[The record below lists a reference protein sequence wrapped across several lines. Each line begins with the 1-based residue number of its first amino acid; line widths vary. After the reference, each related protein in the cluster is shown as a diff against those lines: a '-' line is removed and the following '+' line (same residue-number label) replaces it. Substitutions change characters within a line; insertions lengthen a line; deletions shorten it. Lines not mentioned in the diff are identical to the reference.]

1 MGTVHIEGDSMNE
14 SITKKDTY
22 VMYKAWSKGILK
34 LTDAQAGQLIK
45 AICSMQNGEDTEPD
59 DIGVAALFEIFK
71 EKMIEDAEAY
81 QAKVERL
88 KKNLEGADKSQKAK
102 SVNPKGNQKGT
113 KREPKGE
120 QMEAGAPYTYTY
132 TYTETY
138 PDTDTVKDKKTK
150 EFKEKYGELG
160 NVSLTVKEREKL
172 IEEYGRELTEKAI
185 EYLDGYIE
193 DKGYKSKS
201 NYLAIKRWVIDAVK
215 EKERASPKEKF
226 DLDAYLLERIGEED

>member
-1 MGTVHIEGDSMNE
+1 MGTVHTEGDSMNE

-102 SVNPKGNQKGT
+102 SANPKGTQKGT

-120 QMEAGAPYTYTY
+120 QMEAGAPYTY

-150 EFKEKYGELG
+150 EFKEKYGEFG

-172 IEEYGRELTEKAI
+172 IAKYGRELTEKAI

-201 NYLAIKRWVIDAVK
+201 NYLTIQRWVIDAVK

>member
-1 MGTVHIEGDSMNE
+1 MNE

>member
-1 MGTVHIEGDSMNE
+1 MNE

-34 LTDAQAGQLIK
+34 LSDAQAGQLIK

-102 SVNPKGNQKGT
+102 SVNPKGTQKGT

-132 TYTETY
+132 TETY
-138 PDTDTVKDKKTK
+138 PDTDTDTVKDKKTK

>member
-1 MGTVHIEGDSMNE
+1 MSTVHSEGDSMNE

-102 SVNPKGNQKGT
+102 SANPKGTQKEP